1 MHVHDFQ
8 LLTASSLRVLTTW
21 FSSRSLAHPTDVYVF
36 QTTLSLDIPD

>member
-8 LLTASSLRVLTTW
+8 LLTASIAFAYDVVFVSFTGPSNWRV
-21 FSSRSLAHPTDVYVF
+21 VF